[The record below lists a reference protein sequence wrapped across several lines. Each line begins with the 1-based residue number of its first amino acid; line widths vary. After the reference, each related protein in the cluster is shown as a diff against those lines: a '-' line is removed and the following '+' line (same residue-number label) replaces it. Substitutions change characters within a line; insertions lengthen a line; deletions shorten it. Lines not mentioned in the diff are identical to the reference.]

1 MAEKI
6 LNVRIANRYDSY
18 TNWTANDTQIL
29 KKGEIAFITVEA
41 ADGQT
46 QSPPAVL
53 CKVGDGVSQ
62 LKDLQFLQGIAS
74 DVYAWAKAST
84 PPAVNASDVVGLE
97 DFITGAVEDTDT
109 QYRITTTDN
118 ITYALQST
126 KTPDVEESWTTV
138 STFKATT
145 VEAGTSSGNIK
156 VNGVDMKITGWDTLS
171 EQVTTN
177 KEAIDTLNGDS
188 TVTGSVDN
196 KVKKATDELR
206 NTLEGEISSKIASV
220 YKPAG
225 SITPIADPDVA
236 DKKIIDSSLL
246 NEANVGKVYN
256 VTGSFTTTEN
266 FVEGEGRTVQAGANI
281 VVINTGTED
290 ALVLKFDVLM
300 GIVDLSIY
308 STTTEMN
315 QAIQDAIENAPAKE
329 ITTDKITDFNQ
340 KVTEVINTEI
350 SKELGEGET
359 SELQTTIK
367 GVAGEAFN
375 EKVVDLKNNDAE
387 VANEF
392 VTEVK
397 ETNGIVTV
405 KRTGITLD
413 QLNDVA
419 EGNTVIFN
427 CGSATV

>member
-1 MAEKI
+1 MANKI
-6 LNVRIANRYDSY
+6 FNVKIKNRYD
-18 TNWTANDTQIL
+18 TFENWTTANPVL
-29 KKGEIAFITVEA
+29 EAGEIALVSVVA
-41 ADGQT
+41 ADA
-46 QSPPAVL
+46 QSQVNPTIL
-53 CKVGDGVSQ
+53 LKCGDGSTHFND
-62 LKDLQFLQGIAS
+62 LKFVAAEAS
-74 DVYAWAKAST
+74 DVYSWAKAKEK
-84 PPAVNASDVVGLE
+84 PVYEASE
-97 DFITGAVEDTDT
+97 IKNIQEFIAENVEDTDT

-118 ITYALQST
+118 ITYTLRST

-145 VEAGTSSGNIK
+145 VEAGTSSGSIK

-171 EQVTTN
+171 GQVTAS

-206 NTLEGEISSKIASV
+206 NTLEGEISSKISSV

-225 SITPIADPDVA
+225 SITPIADSDVA
-236 DKKIIDSSLL
+236 DKKIIDPSLL
-246 NEANVGKVYN
+246 DEANVGKVYN

-281 VVINTGTED
+281 VVINTGTEESP
-290 ALVLKFDVLM
+290 VLKFDVLM

-315 QAIQDAIENAPAKE
+315 QAIEEAIENAPAKE

-367 GVAGEAFN
+367 KVAGEAFD

-427 CGSATV
+427 CGSATI

>member
-315 QAIQDAIENAPAKE
+315 QAI
-329 ITTDKITDFNQ
+329 
-340 KVTEVINTEI
+340 
-350 SKELGEGET
+350 
-359 SELQTTIK
+359 
-367 GVAGEAFN
+367 
-375 EKVVDLKNNDAE
+375 
-387 VANEF
+387 
-392 VTEVK
+392 
-397 ETNGIVTV
+397 
-405 KRTGITLD
+405 
-413 QLNDVA
+413 
-419 EGNTVIFN
+419 
-427 CGSATV
+427 